1 MFHFRHT
8 FNFFYL
14 LNSFWCSDLVHF
26 FQDGR
31 KQKYLLWFPHI
42 LIGYFAGNPIIW
54 KKCTFL
60 VKHIFSLII
69 RFGANLYRGFWN
81 NVSYHQAIGDFF
93 TSVTSDDVCQMY
105 HCPETREYDNQNE
118 LITYQNELNP
128 YQLIPYQT
136 LYSRQLT
143 P

>member
-1 MFHFRHT
+1 M
-8 FNFFYL
+8 YL
-14 LNSFWCSDLVHF
+14 LS
-26 FQDGR
+26 
-31 KQKYLLWFPHI
+31 I
-42 LIGYFAGNPIIW
+42 
-54 KKCTFL
+54 
-60 VKHIFSLII
+60 KHIFSLII

-105 HCPETREYDNQNE
+105 HCPETRENANQNE
-118 LITYQNELNP
+118 LIPYQNELNP